1 MFSMRMRLM
10 ACKLSIYDRSDRI
23 DRYHLPD
30 RLGADDDVQ
39 ILPVGSVGEL
49 REALD
54 GLVAKA
60 ATFDRLSF
68 RTRGYPGMIFL
79 GHEEITAGDLRT
91 RFAGRNYRRLF
102 PFFTRI
108 RFHGCNVARNEAG
121 TRFLRAAGEVF
132 LRGLGGQTSGFTN
145 VGPGLPGWLPT
156 IGGHPVHLL
165 GTLKRLDFG
174 PGGMLFPEPPVSFLD
189 PTRSGDHFGCR
200 I

>member
-1 MFSMRMRLM
+1 MRMRLM
-10 ACKLSIYDRSDRI
+10 ACKLSIHDSKDGIGRDRAS
-23 DRYHLPD
+23 D
-30 RLGADDDVQ
+30 RLGVDDDTHTM
-39 ILPVGSVGEL
+39 PVGSVGEL
-49 REALD
+49 RDALD
-54 GLVAKA
+54 RLVAKG
-60 ATFDRLSF
+60 ATFDRVSF
-68 RTRGYPGMIFL
+68 RTQGYPGMIFL

-91 RFAGRNYRRLF
+91 KFAGRNYHRLF

-145 VGPGLPGWLPT
+145 VGSGLPGWVPF

-165 GTLKRLDFG
+165 GRLKRLDFG
-174 PGGMLFPEPPVSFLD
+174 PGGMLFAESPVSRLD
-189 PTRSGDHFGCR
+189 PAHQGDHLGSR